1 MNGQGQRLPDWAA
14 ADGVAGRQNGKKG
27 QTPALDGVPCTPQWI
42 VVVPLIGLVSLH
54 LPPTIELLS
63 HTHTVCDTLQ
73 QRDASSQSVK
83 GVNGRHI
90 DDSIIRKSVRL
101 CRVLNELFGCRY
113 ANERFVFQSLT
124 AVGERILETSGGS
137 SWFSSALPLKFIS
150 NQGVVRNEWNFYR
163 K

>member
-14 ADGVAGRQNGKKG
+14 ADGVAGRQNGKKAKSPRSTG
-27 QTPALDGVPCTPQWI
+27 SRARLNG
-42 VVVPLIGLVSLH
+42 
-54 LPPTIELLS
+54 LLS
-63 HTHTVCDTLQ
+63 SPWLDLFRYTCHRQLNCCRTHTVCDTLQ

-101 CRVLNELFGCRY
+101 FRVLNELFGCRY
-113 ANERFVFQSLT
+113 ANGRFVFQSLT

-137 SWFSSALPLKFIS
+137 SWFSSALLLKFIS